1 MENNKNIQNW
11 NNEVLNSF
19 SEITTKLASEYTFWN
34 TLNTKEIQN
43 IWAHEIY
50 DWEREIREWW
60 EYKVYKL
67 KLNGIAPIKWDFMKA
82 KKKID
87 AIPKLKNLIGNDF
100 EIENIL
106 PLIIKESRMDNSQV
120 SSTGAKWYLQITQ
133 TALKDVNK
141 RYWLQDLN
149 LDREDPVDNLIIWII
164 YYMERNMEI
173 INSLIRKS
181 WKEYNFSK
189 RDKKELNILSY
200 NIWAGRMVELLKKSN
215 EKTLSGFKKYISTY
229 LWCSWNATKKVDPY
243 YKIEYYDYLDW
254 KDKSSFTWSDNQKIA
269 EWLRYLEIINWLD
282 GYINQ
287 ETSIVSLWTIN
298 INEWSLF
305 SQVKA
310 LRDDKQLFRPDASIT
325 DICKIILETNW
336 FKETETP
343 SWVELVLIKEALNEF
358 LN

>member
-1 MENNKNIQNW
+1 MENKNIQNERINDW
-11 NNEVLNSF
+11 ITDLYEI
-19 SEITTKLASEYTFWN
+19 SESLASDYTFWN
-34 TLNTKEIQN
+34 TLNTSEIQN
-43 IWAHEIY
+43 NWISEIY

-120 SSTGAKWYLQITQ
+120 SSTGARWYLQITQ

-164 YYMERNMEI
+164 YYMKRNMEI
-173 INSLIRKS
+173 IDSLLTKTGKTYS
-181 WKEYNFSK
+181 FSEE
-189 RDKKELNILSY
+189 DKKELNILSY
-200 NIWAGRMVELLKKSN
+200 NIWAGKMVELLKNSN
-215 EKTLSGFKKYISTY
+215 ETTLSGFKKYISIY
-229 LWCSWNATKKVDPY
+229 LWCSWNPTKKVDQY

-282 GYINQ
+282 EYINQ

-298 INEWSLF
+298 INKWSLF

-310 LRDDKQLFRPDASIT
+310 LRDQGVFKENASINE
-325 DICKIILETNW
+325 ICKIILETNW

-343 SWVELVLIKEALNEF
+343 SWVELILIKDALNEF